1 MTLDITTLHKNEHQV
16 KIRFNTKSSILSTR
30 WEGNQ
35 PCNEMFIRSLK
46 SQASIRTRHI
56 TSAFDMPCTSV
67 IWPVPFSLTL
77 SLVKHCGTQ
86 AEITH
91 EMTWLRE

>member
-1 MTLDITTLHKNEHQV
+1 MTLDITTLHKNEHQA
-16 KIRFNTKSSILSTR
+16 RFNTKQVFLVR
-30 WEGNQ
+30 DGKENK
-35 PCNEMFIRSLK
+35 PCNELFIRSLK

-56 TSAFDMPCTSV
+56 TSAFDMPATSV
-67 IWPVPFSLTL
+67 IWPVAFSLTL

-91 EMTWLRE
+91 EMT